1 MSIFKEMPLQA
12 QLQQALAAN
21 DFVNPTPVQ
30 SQSIPPALEGK
41 DIVATAQTG
50 TGKTL
55 AFLIPIM
62 EMLAAVPAG
71 KIDALVLVPTRELA
85 IQVHEQYEALRS
97 KKAPP
102 AALVIGGLSE
112 KVQIR
117 ALRAGA
123 RVVVATPGRLEDY
136 MRRRIVDLRG
146 VRVLVLDEVDRML
159 DMGFLPAITRILAVL
174 PSERQTLCFSATLEK
189 SVQHLLLKCTR
200 NAVRISLGNI
210 LKPAES
216 VQLQAY
222 EVPLMHKPSVLREL
236 LHGQRGKT
244 LIFARTKRGTE
255 RLAKE
260 LMRDGF
266 AASMIHGDRTQ
277 SQRSAALADFEKGHI
292 QVLVA
297 TDVAARGIHVG
308 DVAHVVNYDL
318 PNIAE
323 DFIHR
328 VGRTGRAGQT
338 GLASSIVS
346 GAEMIELRRFEKTLK
361 LRIERKNL
369 SQAQT
374 SEPREIPVSVFARQ
388 NTNTLKSRTLSCLPG
403 EVFA

>member
-55 AFLIPIM
+55 AFLIPMM

-266 AASMIHGDRTQ
+266 SASMIHGDRTQ

-361 LRIERKNL
+361 LRI
-369 SQAQT
+369 
-374 SEPREIPVSVFARQ
+374 
-388 NTNTLKSRTLSCLPG
+388 
-403 EVFA
+403 

>member
-1 MSIFKEMPLQA
+1 MPLQA
-12 QLQQALAAN
+12 QLQQALAAKN
-21 DFVNPTPVQ
+21 FVTPTPVQ
-30 SQSIPPALEGK
+30 IQAIPPALEGK
-41 DIVATAQTG
+41 DVIATAQTG

-62 EMLAAVPAG
+62 EMLAATPAG
-71 KIDALVLVPTRELA
+71 KINALVLVPTRELA

-97 KKAPP
+97 PKATP

-136 MRRRIVDLRG
+136 MRRKIVDLRS
-146 VRVLVLDEVDRML
+146 VRILALDEVDRML
-159 DMGFLPAITRILAVL
+159 DMGFLPAITRILATL
-174 PSERQTLCFSATLEK
+174 PTERQTLCFSATLEK
-189 SVQHLLLKCTR
+189 SVQGLLLKCTR
-200 NAVRISLGNI
+200 NAVRIALGNI
-210 LKPAES
+210 LKPNES

-222 EVPLMHKPSVLREL
+222 EVPAMQKGTVLREL
-236 LHGQRGKT
+236 LYNESGKT

-255 RLAKE
+255 RLAKD

-266 AASMIHGDRTQ
+266 AASMIHGDRSQ
-277 SQRSAALADFEKGHI
+277 SQRSAALAGFEAGRF

-318 PNIAE
+318 PSLAE

-328 VGRTGRAGQT
+328 VGRTGRAGLT
-338 GLASSIVS
+338 GRATTIVS
-346 GAEMIELRRFEKTLK
+346 GAEMIELRRFERTLK
-361 LRIERKNL
+361 LRIERMDLGTVK
-369 SQAQT
+369 T
-374 SEPREIPVSVFARQ
+374 SDTRNVPVPINTVRR
-388 NTNTLKSRTLSCLPG
+388 NTNTLKSRTLSSLPG